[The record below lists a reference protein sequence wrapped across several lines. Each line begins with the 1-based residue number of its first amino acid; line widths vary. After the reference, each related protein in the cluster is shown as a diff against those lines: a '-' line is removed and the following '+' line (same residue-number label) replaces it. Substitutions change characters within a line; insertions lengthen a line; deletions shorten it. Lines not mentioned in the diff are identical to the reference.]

1 MLKLN
6 KYATKIPLSMTKE
19 QLVEHTGKNL
29 YQIWLEMAMR
39 HFDYRDPELSFAIA
53 RAFLS
58 ELEKQNLF

>member
-1 MLKLN
+1 
-6 KYATKIPLSMTKE
+6 MTKE